1 MLQKK
6 KRVLFY
12 AFFLALLMVPV
23 TAAADNEIQFEKI
36 FASFT
41 PVFMNGHDGDM
52 EWIEGFTGAGD
63 IYLGTTKMGTV
74 TFTAS
79 FINPPMSYTDRY
91 EYVKMK
97 MVNTLTDMGIF
108 EVNGIVLALGSS
120 TYATD
125 YNATLSWNGSISNG
139 TGSLSSLVGLS
150 AGTIQANMGTLT
162 ATGKELL
169 LYRLGY

>member
-12 AFFLALLMVPV
+12 AVFLALLMVPV
-23 TAAADNEIQFEKI
+23 TAAADDEIQFEKV
-36 FASFT
+36 FTSFT
-41 PVFMNGHDGDM
+41 PLFMDGHEGDM

-74 TFTAS
+74 TFTAT

-97 MVNTLTDMGIF
+97 MVNTLTDMGTF

-125 YNATLSWNGSISNG
+125 YNATLSWTGSISNG

-162 ATGKELL
+162 AAGKELL
-169 LYRLGY
+169 LYRLSY